1 MVDKVCQGHIIKY
14 KVMINDVPVNE
25 LYDTG
30 TSMSCMAKWF
40 FDTLP
45 MKPKLI
51 PCNRYIA
58 GMGGNTLRP
67 VGECFIHL
75 KIERRVF
82 QDRVV
87 VIENL
92 RHKYL

>member
-1 MVDKVCQGHIIKY
+1 MRSAKAHVIKY
-14 KVMINDVPVNE
+14 KVMVNGMPVNG

-30 TSMSCMAKWF
+30 ALMSCLAKQF

-58 GMGGNTLRP
+58 GAGGKTLRP
-67 VGECFIHL
+67 VGECFIYL
-75 KIERRVF
+75 QIGRRVF
-82 QDRVV
+82 QERVV
-87 VIENL
+87 VIEM
-92 RHKYL
+92 